1 MKFKTKKGMKFE
13 IIVTRIFDKEIKII
27 LFFIC

>member
-13 IIVTRIFDKEIKII
+13 IIVPRIFDKQIRII